1 MKYEALVNFT
11 GVITMSK
18 GEVRELTDP
27 LIIKDLL
34 QAKYIKK
41 VTTPRKTTNK
51 KQRGDYMEEIT
62 KVSEITV
69 NYLAEYLRIYELD
82 EKETS
87 LLNNLLNVAKSYI
100 KSYTGQDDLD
110 KYQDFVIVT
119 LVLVQD
125 MYDNRTL
132 YVDTKNLNTVVETI
146 LGMHSV
152 NLL

>member
-1 MKYEALVNFT
+1 
-11 GVITMSK
+11 
-18 GEVRELTDP
+18 
-27 LIIKDLL
+27 
-34 QAKYIKK
+34 
-41 VTTPRKTTNK
+41 
-51 KQRGDYMEEIT
+51 MEEIT

-87 LLNNLLNVAKSYI
+87 LLNNLLNVAKSFI

-146 LGMHSV
+146 LGMHSI

>member
-1 MKYEALVNFT
+1 
-11 GVITMSK
+11 
-18 GEVRELTDP
+18 
-27 LIIKDLL
+27 
-34 QAKYIKK
+34 
-41 VTTPRKTTNK
+41 
-51 KQRGDYMEEIT
+51 MEEIT

-132 YVDTKNLNTVVETI
+132 YVDTKNLNTVVENI

>member
-1 MKYEALVNFT
+1 
-11 GVITMSK
+11 
-18 GEVRELTDP
+18 
-27 LIIKDLL
+27 
-34 QAKYIKK
+34 
-41 VTTPRKTTNK
+41 
-51 KQRGDYMEEIT
+51 MEEII

>member
-1 MKYEALVNFT
+1 
-11 GVITMSK
+11 
-18 GEVRELTDP
+18 
-27 LIIKDLL
+27 
-34 QAKYIKK
+34 
-41 VTTPRKTTNK
+41 
-51 KQRGDYMEEIT
+51 MEEIT
-62 KVSEITV
+62 KVSEINV
-69 NYLAEYLRIYELD
+69 NYLAEYLRIYDLD
-82 EKETS
+82 ENEIA

>member
-1 MKYEALVNFT
+1 MK
-11 GVITMSK
+11 
-18 GEVRELTDP
+18 
-27 LIIKDLL
+27 
-34 QAKYIKK
+34 
-41 VTTPRKTTNK
+41 
-51 KQRGDYMEEIT
+51 EIT

-69 NYLAEYLRIYELD
+69 NDLDEYLRIYELD
-82 EKETS
+82 ENEVA
-87 LLNNLLNVAKSYI
+87 LLNNLLNIAKSFI